1 MPAGVTA
8 LSMEIEIFRNFVTL
22 FMRTLLGLFL
32 FIFCLLGCT
41 RSKEEEAHLK
51 LFDETTPTK
60 EAFQVRFV
68 FSEDAVVQAELE
80 APHAIEA
87 TENGQDIRIFDKGL
101 HMTFYTKEGQ
111 KESELTSKHGTFKNQ
126 FNDALLYGDVVM
138 LNSKG
143 DRLTADTLYWNKI
156 KNRIKAKP
164 TIKNNRVTRPVMIH
178 TATEIIYGDS
188 LDSNTDFTEYK
199 IFGITGSVNVKDEE
213 L

>member
-1 MPAGVTA
+1 MRYFVSISI
-8 LSMEIEIFRNFVTL
+8 LIFS
-22 FMRTLLGLFL
+22 
-32 FIFCLLGCT
+32 LLGCT
-41 RSKEEEAHLK
+41 RTKEEEATLK
-51 LFDETTPTK
+51 QFDQTTPTK

-68 FSEDAVVQAELE
+68 FSEDAIVQAELD

-87 TENGQDIRIFDKGL
+87 TENGQDVRIFDKGL
-101 HMTFYTKEGQ
+101 HMIFYTADGV

-143 DRLTADTLYWNKI
+143 DRLTADTLFWNKI

-164 TIKNNRVTRPVMIH
+164 TIKNNRVKRPVMIH

>member
-68 FSEDAVVQAELE
+68 FSEDLARQA
-80 APHAIEA
+80 
-87 TENGQDIRIFDKGL
+87 F
-101 HMTFYTKEGQ
+101 
-111 KESELTSKHGTFKNQ
+111 
-126 FNDALLYGDVVM
+126 ALAAAKLPVKTTIVM
-138 LNSKG
+138 
-143 DRLTADTLYWNKI
+143 RT
-156 KNRIKAKP
+156 
-164 TIKNNRVTRPVMIH
+164 VM
-178 TATEIIYGDS
+178 
-188 LDSNTDFTEYK
+188 
-199 IFGITGSVNVKDEE
+199 
-213 L
+213 